1 MNNNYDNT
9 INDSEKKYNIAIYTD
24 GACSGNPGKGGWGA
38 ILIYNKKKQN
48 GDNKEIKKIIS
59 GSNNMTTNNIMELT
73 AVIEALKI
81 IKKPSKITL
90 FSDSKYVINGATQW
104 LQKWQTN
111 RWLGANKKPIKNV
124 ELWQDLLKLSTN
136 HEIQWNWVKGHSTD
150 PVNNEVDLIARSESK
165 KNN

>member
-9 INDSEKKYNIAIYTD
+9 INNSEKKYNIVIYTD

-111 RWLGANKKPIKNV
+111 RWLGANEKPIKNV